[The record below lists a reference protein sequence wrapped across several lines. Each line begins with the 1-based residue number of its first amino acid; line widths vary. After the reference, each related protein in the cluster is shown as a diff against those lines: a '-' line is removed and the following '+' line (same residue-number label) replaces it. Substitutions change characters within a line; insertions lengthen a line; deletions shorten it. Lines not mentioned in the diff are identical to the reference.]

1 MAHSREMGH
10 ICNNDN
16 LKPLETMKNLNITI
30 EISSI
35 AMDSIARPQQ
45 PKDILQKARQ
55 FLNQKMEQMGRF
67 ITCQLIDQRTLADDM
82 QLEQYDLQ
90 YEKHTLRMQFMFFK
104 PRGVWQVKGFSIN

>member
-1 MAHSREMGH
+1 MAESNKLTH
-10 ICNNDN
+10 IYSVDN
-16 LKPLETMKNLNITI
+16 LKPLKTMKNLHITV
-30 EISSI
+30 ELSSI
-35 AMDSIARPQQ
+35 AMDSISKPQQ
-45 PKDILQKARQ
+45 PTDILQKARL

-104 PRGVWQVKGFSIN
+104 PRGVWQVKGFSID